1 MNKSVAVIVPAYNEE
16 VLIEKTINSIP
27 DIVEKIIVVND
38 CSTDKTREILENLI
52 KVNEKIKLINLEQN
66 SGVGSAIAI
75 GYQVAFEQ
83 GFDVGVVMPGDA
95 QALPEDFNNLIIPVL
110 NNDVDYT
117 KGNRLNYSGV
127 SKIMPKHRFFGNSL
141 LTILT
146 KFATGYY
153 HIMDPQMGYTALNL
167 KLVPKLNLHKMIK
180 RYGYPGHLLY
190 LLNLIDAKVQ
200 DVDVKPH
207 YGEEKSGI
215 KLITFVPKLVYI
227 LIKLFLSRIFVKLL
241 YKNTSPAG
249 IAYFFAILNLFAIIP
264 YLIFRSYNNYN
275 LNGYIGELTF
285 ISLSTSII
293 LFFLF
298 FLFGMVLDIQENNRD
313 KNY

>member
-1 MNKSVAVIVPAYNEE
+1 MNKTIAVIVPAYNEE
-16 VLIEKTINSIP
+16 VLIEKTIYSIP
-27 DIVEKIIVVND
+27 DIADKIIVVND

-52 KVNEKIKLINLEQN
+52 KVNTKIELINLEKN
-66 SGVGSAIAI
+66 SGVGRAIAI
-75 GYQVAFEQ
+75 GYKVAFER

-95 QALPEDFNNLIIPVL
+95 QALPEDFNNLISPVL
-110 NNDVDYT
+110 NDDIDYT
-117 KGNRLNYSGV
+117 KGNRLNYLGV

-167 KLVPKLNLHKMIK
+167 KLVPKMKLEKLIK

-190 LLNLIDAKVQ
+190 MLNLIDAKVK
-200 DVDVKPH
+200 DVDVIPH

-215 KLITFVPKLVYI
+215 NLFSFVPKLVYI

-249 IAYFFAILNLFAIIP
+249 ITYFFAILNLFAIIP
-264 YLIFRSYNNYN
+264 YLIFRSYTNYIIK
-275 LNGYIGELTF
+275 GYIPELTF

-298 FLFGMVLDIQENNRD
+298 FLFGIVLDIQENNRD